1 MEKYKSKS
9 QSVQDELTSS
19 KTRTNYKT
27 QQNSSQRMSEKF
39 GVSAI
44 EDRDQ
49 FAKKNGLENDLNAN
63 KNLDAKEDG
72 LSER

>member
-1 MEKYKSKS
+1 
-9 QSVQDELTSS
+9 
-19 KTRTNYKT
+19 
-27 QQNSSQRMSEKF
+27 MSEKF

-49 FAKKNGLENDLNAN
+49 FAQKNGLENDLNAN